1 MATMSLK
8 DMDPEYKHKT
18 RIELQDEIKDLKD
31 LTVEKEGVISTQ
43 LRSMLK
49 QDEAKQKLQKQLKAE
64 EVEKKQL
71 QQ

>member
-8 DMDPEYKHKT
+8 EMDSEYKHKT
-18 RIELQDEIKDLKD
+18 RIEMQGQIKELKDLKE
-31 LTVEKEGVISTQ
+31 EKDGVINTQ
-43 LRSMLK
+43 LQAMLK

-71 QQ
+71 